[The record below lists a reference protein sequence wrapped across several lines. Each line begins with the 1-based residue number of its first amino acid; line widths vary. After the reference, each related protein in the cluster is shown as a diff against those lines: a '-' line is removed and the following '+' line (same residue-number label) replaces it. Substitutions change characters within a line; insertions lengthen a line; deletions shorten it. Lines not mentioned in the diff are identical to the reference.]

1 MLDLIW
7 RFYGL
12 LDEKK
17 RTRWIFRCLYC
28 KLCGHRPIVI
38 VTHRTRGR
46 CAFNISHST
55 CQYLVLPSYVS
66 ACHLLHSGTRA
77 CNCIR
82 RKQHPAWERVSIT
95 RSVGDKQ
102 EPYHS
107 GPEWELIV
115 RDLIN
120 RKETV
125 YVFPQCQLLSVMT
138 QSDDLSNI
146 VLRRDGVS
154 TLDEG
159 WSRRRTYRV
168 GNLLCARLI
177 SCACRPISSAPV
189 DITRNYAPAPASN

>member
-1 MLDLIW
+1 MGFWTRKNVLVGFFGVFTASCAAIDPSSLSRTEREDAVPSTYLIQLANTW
-7 RFYGL
+7 FFPPMYQRAIYYTPAP
-12 LDEKK
+12 E
-17 RTRWIFRCLYC
+17 RAT
-28 KLCGHRPIVI
+28 VSEEN
-38 VTHRTRGR
+38 
-46 CAFNISHST
+46 NI
-55 CQYLVLPSYVS
+55 
-66 ACHLLHSGTRA
+66 LHGNQFQLA
-77 CNCIR
+77 
-82 RKQHPAWERVSIT
+82 T
-95 RSVGDKQ
+95 RSVGEKQ